1 VIQKERMKFKE
12 ELKIAK
18 LDVTRVR
25 ETSQKQEAELS
36 SMTQDR
42 NKLRKLKIKLAL
54 ENVSLK
60 ESVDTLKNKVEK
72 LEADHGNAAME
83 KVSLTESLADYKGK
97 AEKLEAECENLR
109 RGHQEA
115 LEKQWDVLE
124 AELKAF
130 ESKVEELEAECESVR
145 HDYSSCKLEVSDL
158 ARERDECQI
167 ALNKSKAILENLE
180 REYNSLQKDHRV
192 INALRV
198 KEQARLKSALEASEK
213 KAKKLEIAS
222 ATLQKE
228 HEILSAEKSVLLQ
241 ERDSAHKKLGYIEVQ
256 NVELGSSIEYLRN
269 ELEKATKERS
279 KLGVGDDI
287 LLVQDVVNLRA
298 LVSSLQVDLA
308 TATKEK
314 KRLHGMEVSLKQE
327 LKKLTEELALMKTKN
342 VRIDA
347 PVKEKDEMDPPPP
360 PPPPPAVMAVK
371 EDTRQVHTVSSSS
384 ADAATAVKGG
394 EDTKRDQQHKLK
406 QQVKG
411 LESQS
416 CSTKRELDT
425 AGNEKSCLTL
435 KEASV
440 SKGIIQLQEEIS
452 SMKGEVAMAL
462 KEKERA
468 CSAEFGY
475 LETIHS
481 LNQKLACLVKEKDQ
495 MMAEKLFLKQE
506 QDDLHAVI
514 SILEGERDA
523 LKEQL
528 EVNEGATRVD
538 LDMTENNGK
547 AKIAT
552 ELSSGC
558 QLDELMR
565 TMHSLNKQLEL
576 STKESEKLLFQNEA
590 LVQEDDKLQVAFS
603 LSARQKDAAV
613 TKKLK
618 PAKNADIHMM
628 DNQLGSAA
636 KAKEKLALFTL
647 SLKQQ
652 LAELTRRHSI
662 KLEPTEVTEE
672 RDQVLLGKDHFCLQD
687 WEMLFEIISRLSE
700 DRCAPMKT
708 IEINHTTELSDMK
721 KETLVIFAQEK
732 KKVDDS
738 EISLHQKL
746 DELICTTVNREA
758 ASLDIV
764 PRENDG
770 MPPLKTDTVVMEH
783 NNLNGTVCELEMAK
797 DVGVKGLE
805 QKLPKKE
812 HVDMNKRLAHA
823 VVEQDN
829 ARPQVAEMQVLLSNQ
844 QLPQN
849 PDIHIKTLHTKNRCL
864 RHANVCLSRL
874 SLKSY
879 I

>member
-1 VIQKERMKFKE
+1 
-12 ELKIAK
+12 
-18 LDVTRVR
+18 
-25 ETSQKQEAELS
+25 
-36 SMTQDR
+36 
-42 NKLRKLKIKLAL
+42 
-54 ENVSLK
+54 
-60 ESVDTLKNKVEK
+60 
-72 LEADHGNAAME
+72 
-83 KVSLTESLADYKGK
+83 
-97 AEKLEAECENLR
+97 
-109 RGHQEA
+109 
-115 LEKQWDVLE
+115 
-124 AELKAF
+124 
-130 ESKVEELEAECESVR
+130 
-145 HDYSSCKLEVSDL
+145 
-158 ARERDECQI
+158 
-167 ALNKSKAILENLE
+167 
-180 REYNSLQKDHRV
+180 
-192 INALRV
+192 
-198 KEQARLKSALEASEK
+198 
-213 KAKKLEIAS
+213 
-222 ATLQKE
+222 
-228 HEILSAEKSVLLQ
+228 
-241 ERDSAHKKLGYIEVQ
+241 
-256 NVELGSSIEYLRN
+256 
-269 ELEKATKERS
+269 
-279 KLGVGDDI
+279 
-287 LLVQDVVNLRA
+287 
-298 LVSSLQVDLA
+298 
-308 TATKEK
+308 
-314 KRLHGMEVSLKQE
+314 
-327 LKKLTEELALMKTKN
+327 
-342 VRIDA
+342 
-347 PVKEKDEMDPPPP
+347 
-360 PPPPPAVMAVK
+360 MAVK
-371 EDTRQVHTVSSSS
+371 EDTRQVRTGSSS
-384 ADAATAVKGG
+384 ADAATAVEGG
-394 EDTKRDQQHKLK
+394 ENTKRDQQHNLK

-416 CSTKRELDT
+416 CSTKRELDI

-452 SMKGEVAMAL
+452 SMKGEVSMAL

-547 AKIAT
+547 VKIAT

-576 STKESEKLLFQNEA
+576 STKESEKLLFQNKA

-721 KETLVIFAQEK
+721 KETLVISAQE

-849 PDIHIKTLHTKNRCL
+849 ADIHIKTLHTKNRCL